1 MELITGAILGL
12 CFFMLS
18 FWAYR
23 RGIKDGIAL
32 NKGKAIQPIQTPIQA
47 VKKHTEAKKADKKQQ
62 EESQGLQNI
71 MNYDPFAKEV
81 TK

>member
-1 MELITGAILGL
+1 MELIIGAILGL

-32 NKGKAIQPIQTPIQA
+32 SKGKTIQPIQTPIQA
-47 VKKHTEAKKADKKQQ
+47 VKKHTEAKEADKKQQ
-62 EESQGLQNI
+62 EEGIQNI

>member
-1 MELITGAILGL
+1 MELIIGAILGL
-12 CFFMLS
+12 CFFILPM
-18 FWAYR
+18 WAYR

-32 NKGKAIQPIQTPIQA
+32 SKGKTIQPIQTPIQA

>member
-32 NKGKAIQPIQTPIQA
+32 NNGKAIQPIQTPIQA
-47 VKKHTEAKKADKKQQ
+47 VKKHTEAKTDDKKQQ
-62 EESQGLQNI
+62 EEGIQNI